1 MSFLDIGY
9 GDRFN
14 GQHKTVFRNGDELIY
29 TANPDDPMAIIGD
42 ERWYDEA
49 ALQVK
54 VWRHNIE
61 KLQDAGLPLTFDT
74 YEPDMMFY
82 EVADDRIDGKLMAP
96 AVRIQDY
103 QWVEPYSKQATFDE
117 ISADEEEQIKWMQ
130 EILDELIDNG
140 EIAVQERELRKND
153 YHGPGCLRQWGRTE
167 DQKVYLLEFGELYNM
182 LEGPY
187 NREEFLEQHGI
198 ERENHGVQSPIMLG

>member
-14 GQHKTVFRNGDELIY
+14 GQNKTVFRSEDELIY
-29 TANPDDPMAIIGD
+29 TANPKDPMKIIGD
-42 ERWYDEA
+42 DEWYDEA

-54 VWRHNIE
+54 VWQHNIE
-61 KLQDAGLPLTFDT
+61 KLREAGLPLTFDT

-82 EVADDRIDGKLMAP
+82 DVADDRIDGTLMAP
-96 AVRIQDY
+96 AIRIQDY

-117 ISADEEEQIKWMQ
+117 ISDGEEEQIKWMQ
-130 EILDELIDNG
+130 EVLDELIDEG

-153 YHGPGCLRQWGRTE
+153 YRGPGCLRQWGRTDDGE
-167 DQKVYLLEFGELYNM
+167 VYLLEFGELHNM

-187 NREEFLEQHGI
+187 TGDEFLEHHDI
-198 ERENHGVQSPIMLG
+198 EREKYGVRSPIMLG